1 MNLRSNL
8 HGVYHV
14 LSHKRKLDLLPSVE
28 VICKELEH
36 EKIIIKKFQKYH
48 KKIVSISLDQG
59 GSKLSKRDEH
69 DKATWL
75 SRLQI

>member
-1 MNLRSNL
+1 MNLRSSL

-14 LSHKRKLDLLPSVE
+14 LSCKRKLDLLPSVE

-36 EKIIIKKFQKYH
+36 EKIVIRKFQKYY
-48 KKIVSISLDQG
+48 KKMVSISMDQG

-75 SRLQI
+75 SHLQI